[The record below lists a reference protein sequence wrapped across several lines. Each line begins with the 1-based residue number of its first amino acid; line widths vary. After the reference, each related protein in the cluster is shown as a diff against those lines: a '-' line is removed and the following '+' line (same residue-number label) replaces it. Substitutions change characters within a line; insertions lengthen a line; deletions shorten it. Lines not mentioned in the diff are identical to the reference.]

1 MNMETIYVDSMNHCH
16 RTNDGTMKEVQTDF
30 FIDKCDEF
38 VEGYCYDDS
47 MGYVR
52 IYPWKLH
59 SKLEAIQREYERQ
72 LLQKYKAQSEEYAE
86 ALKILEVEI

>member
-1 MNMETIYVDSMNHCH
+1 MNMETIYVDSMSHCH

-30 FIDKCDEF
+30 FIGKCDEF
-38 VEGYCYDDS
+38 VEGYCYDDI

-59 SKLEAIQREYERQ
+59 SRLEAVQREYEQQ
-72 LLQKYKAQSEEYAE
+72 LLAECKE
-86 ALKILEVEI
+86 ALRELGVGVK